1 MCIGRRF
8 PRLGRQSVL
17 VLQVLVIAMLSLAT
31 LGKPVLFTIVDD
43 SITPQQEELFNQLL
57 AESVK
62 CLLPLSETT
71 PLPGNGIVAVA
82 TADGSFRL
90 LYDDI
95 DVKSIIPE
103 GIRISFSFH
112 EIFHEIFQG
121 RATPSIGGWR
131 TSALVFESVAYDPL
145 SFQHRVETALYRNL
159 PTLRDLTVGDIMV
172 IVDHDRLPGDRA
184 RIGARIVQ
192 NLEAR
197 GVPYGTSLE
206 SLAEC
211 EQDVII
217 YIAHDAGECFG
228 NQTQVGPVLTILKNM
243 DLQGKLLIL
252 FVCGSAEGGWDY
264 WFEGQQDEL
273 LANGAVGIVSFDAAI
288 HLGVVETI
296 IDRLLQGPRSKS
308 ILAALTRVL
317 AETTLAGEDQESNE
331 LLHRLEIKFK
341 LRPVKWCK

>member
-1 MCIGRRF
+1 MGIRRRF

-17 VLQVLVIAMLSLAT
+17 MLQVVVIAMLSLAI
-31 LGKPVLFTIVDD
+31 LGKPVLFTIIDD
-43 SITPQQEELFNQLL
+43 SITQQQEELFSQLL

-103 GIRISFSFH
+103 GIRISFSSH
-112 EIFHEIFQG
+112 QIFQEYV
-121 RATPSIGGWR
+121 TPSIGGWR
-131 TSALVFESVAYDPL
+131 TSALVFELVAYDPL

-159 PTLRDLTVGDIMV
+159 ATLRDLTVGDIKV
-172 IVDHDRLPGDRA
+172 IVDHDRLQGDRA
-184 RIGARIVQ
+184 RIGARIAQ

-211 EQDVII
+211 EQDVVI
-217 YIAHDAGECFG
+217 YIAHDPGECFG
-228 NQTQVGPVLTILKNM
+228 NQTRVGPVLSTLKNM

-252 FVCGSAEGGWDY
+252 FVCGSAKRGWDY

-296 IDRLLQGPRSKS
+296 IDRLLQQPQSKS
-308 ILAALTRVL
+308 VLAALTSVL
-317 AETTLAGEDQESNE
+317 AEITVAGEDQESQE
-331 LLHRLEIKFK
+331 FLHRLEIKLMLHWETQF
-341 LRPVKWCK
+341 C